1 MLLTLILG
9 ILLVGSCAALVAR
22 AIAMPRLRALD
33 RVDQIAVYGFH
44 TAETTGEPAQGRA
57 FAGGLDSIARSL
69 GTFAASRMAGL
80 SEAQLRRELISAGL
94 YRVSPVTLVGY
105 RVLSAIVVP
114 AIAAWM
120 LTTARMGGAL
130 LILALPTTVLLGWML
145 PLTLV
150 RRRARSR
157 LYRIDYELPELVDL
171 LVVTVEAGMGFS
183 GSMQIAAERF
193 SGPLGDELRLAMQ
206 EQTMGLPTDQALAN
220 MLGRAETDG
229 MRSFVRSIRQ
239 GESLG
244 VSIGQIMRNLAEEM
258 RKRRR
263 ALAEE
268 RAQKAPIKILFP
280 LVALIFP
287 AIFVVLLAPALLS
300 FTSTFG
306 GGS

>member
-1 MLLTLILG
+1 MLLMLIFG
-9 ILLVGSCAALVAR
+9 VMLVGAFAALVGR
-22 AIAMPRLRALD
+22 AIAMPRLQALE
-33 RVDQIAVYGFH
+33 RVDQIGVYGFH
-44 TAETTGEPAQGRA
+44 AEAPAEAVTGGMPR
-57 FAGGLDSIARSL
+57 GLDSIAKGL
-69 GTFAASRMAGL
+69 GTFASDRMAGL
-80 SEAQLRRELISAGL
+80 SEPEMRRELMSAGL
-94 YRVSPVTLVGY
+94 YRMSPVTFVGY
-105 RVLSAIVVP
+105 RVLSAMILPTVSVWLLTASGLSGGMVVLLAP
-114 AIAAWM
+114 IM
-120 LTTARMGGAL
+120 L
-130 LILALPTTVLLGWML
+130 LIGWIL
-145 PLTLV
+145 PLTLL
-150 RRRARSR
+150 RRRARAR
-157 LYRIDYELPELVDL
+157 LARVDYELPELVDL
-171 LVVTVEAGMGFS
+171 LVVTVESGMGFA

-206 EQTMGLPTDQALAN
+206 EQAMGLPTDQALAN
-220 MLGRAETDG
+220 MLARSETDG

-280 LVALIFP
+280 LVGLIFP
-287 AIFVVLLAPALLS
+287 AIYVILLVPALLS